1 MSKKNYSIH
10 WENDEAVSFEVNG
23 TVYKSLDQI
32 PEGKN
37 KRKIIAM
44 MAASSEPDFDE
55 KETTAPQKEDTRVET
70 IVLLAFSGIAILML
84 LIAGISS
91 ANAIMQISH
100 EKSAPGQVTNVV
112 MRREYVNER
121 DRIVQEYYYPVVQF
135 IAQDGHSRTVQM
147 SAGSDSP
154 DYEKGDEVT
163 IRYNPDHPLEARI
176 DSFWGSAAMWILPV
190 ITGILGLGFLAA
202 VLAVRWVMK

>member
-44 MAASSEPDFDE
+44 MAVSSEPDFDG

-70 IVLLAFSGIAILML
+70 IILLAFSGIAILML

-100 EKSAPGQVTNVV
+100 EKSTPGQVTNVV

-135 IAQDGHSRTVQM
+135 IAQDGRSRIVQM

-176 DSFWGSAAMWILPV
+176 DSFWSSATLWILPV

>member
-44 MAASSEPDFDE
+44 MAVSSEPDFDG

-70 IVLLAFSGIAILML
+70 IILLAFSGIAILML

-100 EKSAPGQVTNVV
+100 EKSTPGQVTNVV

-135 IAQDGHSRTVQM
+135 IAQDGRSRIVQM

-176 DSFWGSAAMWILPV
+176 DSFWSSATLWILPV

-202 VLAVRWVMK
+202 VLAVRWVRK